1 MKTPIT
7 PLYGLTIALL
17 TSATLLPHA
26 DAQQILAPG
35 PDNTTIAE
43 GDILFISNGES
54 GDNNLDAFIIAS
66 AGTLDNDGTLNN
78 NLGGTLINNGT
89 LNNNKDGTLNNNG
102 GTLDNS
108 GTLINSGTL
117 NLNGGSLTTASL
129 DNTAGGTFNFNTGTL
144 GITDVNQTL
153 TIGVEHFSLTNGT
166 TFNTN
171 AGITTLSAN
180 QHLEI
185 AGATNIAS
193 DGTFTLNGGSLTTA
207 SLDNTAGG
215 TFNFNTGTLGIT
227 DVNQT
232 LTIGVEHFSLTNGT
246 TFNTNAGITT
256 LAANQHLEIA
266 GAAHLASGASLTML
280 GGTFSSGSF
289 TSAGAMAVNTGGTL
303 DNSETLLSSGTLTN
317 NGTIQGDVTAQAG
330 SSLSGNGT
338 FNGKTIIE
346 AGATQSPGN
355 SPGTQTFNE
364 LVWQDGA
371 DYLWEINADTTNS
384 GTRGDDPGW
393 DWISVTN
400 DWDISAITTSFDIDI
415 TSLTS
420 GNIAGLA
427 DGFDNTGLSYGGLYE
442 SFTILSF
449 GSLVGTF
456 DAAKFNLVTS
466 NFANSGVGWSI
477 DLVGNDLVLS
487 AINTVS
493 AVPEPSSTALLGIG
507 GLALMLRRRR

>member
-78 NLGGTLINNGT
+78 NLGGTLINNGTLNNNTGTLNNNGTLTNNYYSTLDNGGTLNNSNTLINNGT

-171 AGITTLSAN
+171 AGITTLS
-180 QHLEI
+180 
-185 AGATNIAS
+185 
-193 DGTFTLNGGSLTTA
+193 
-207 SLDNTAGG
+207 
-215 TFNFNTGTLGIT
+215 
-227 DVNQT
+227 
-232 LTIGVEHFSLTNGT
+232 
-246 TFNTNAGITT
+246 
-256 LAANQHLEIA
+256 ANQHLEIA

-507 GLALMLRRRR
+507 GLALALRRKRG

>member
-1 MKTPIT
+1 
-7 PLYGLTIALL
+7 LYVGGSSSGAGGSGALTISDSGLV
-17 TSATLLPHA
+17 
-26 DAQQILAPG
+26 DVDG
-35 PDNTTIAE
+35 TTTVW
-43 GDILFISNGES
+43 ST
-54 GDNNLDAFIIAS
+54 
-66 AGTLDNDGTLNN
+66 GTL
-78 NLGGTLINNGT
+78 
-89 LNNNKDGTLNNNG
+89 
-102 GTLDNS
+102 TLD
-108 GTLINSGTL
+108 
-117 NLNGGSLTTASL
+117 GGSLTTGTF
-129 DNTAGGTFNFNTGTL
+129 DDTAGGTFNFNTGTL
-144 GITDVNQTL
+144 V
-153 TIGVEHFSLTNGT
+153 
-166 TFNTN
+166 
-171 AGITTLSAN
+171 
-180 QHLEI
+180 
-185 AGATNIAS
+185 
-193 DGTFTLNGGSLTTA
+193 
-207 SLDNTAGG
+207 
-215 TFNFNTGTLGIT
+215 IT

-289 TSAGAMAVNTGGTL
+289 TSAGAMAVNAGGTL

-371 DYLWEINADTTNS
+371 DYLWEINADTANG

-393 DWISVTN
+393 DWINVTN

-427 DGFDNTGLSYGGLYE
+427 DGFDNTGLSYGDLYE

-477 DLVGNDLVLS
+477 DLLGNDLVLS
-487 AINTVS
+487 AINTV
-493 AVPEPSSTALLGIG
+493 PEPSSTALLALG
-507 GLALMLRRRR
+507 GLALALRRKRG